1 MIDILFLAHNR
12 LEFTKLCLA
21 NLIKNTNWSEV
32 ARLVIYDDESTDGTR
47 EYLHSF
53 DPGICKIEFEGKV
66 NVEVRTGSFGSP
78 VAIMNNYLRRD
89 PALMFAKID
98 SDTMVPSGWLD
109 ECLRVMDMHPRVDLL
124 GIEAFRPVQPGQHD
138 SRSIDSAAFIG
149 GIGLMRSRAFRYSMP
164 NPDGKHF
171 GFTAWQEHDTE
182 LEKAWLNPALPVFL
196 LDWIPR
202 EPFRS
207 LTKDYVSKGWNRD
220 WSTIFP
226 EQCPYPEDRKDLWS
240 WWCE

>member
-1 MIDILFLAHNR
+1 MIDILFLSHNR
-12 LEFTKLCLA
+12 LEFTKLCFE

-47 EYLHSF
+47 EYLERLAGAPSRNTVS
-53 DPGICKIEFEGKV
+53 G
-66 NVEVRTGSFGSP
+66 NVELRTGAFGSP

-89 PALMFAKID
+89 PAKMFAKID
-98 SDTMVPSGWLD
+98 SDTMVPPMWLD

-124 GIEAFRPVQPGQHD
+124 GIEAFRPVKPGTVD
-138 SRSIDSAAFIG
+138 GRSVDSAAFIG

-171 GFTAWQEHDTE
+171 GFTSWQEKDTE
-182 LEKAWLNPALPVFL
+182 MEKAWLNPALPVFL

-202 EPFRS
+202 EPFRT
-207 LTKDYVSKGWNRD
+207 LTAEYVKRGWNRD

-226 EQCPYPEDRKDLWS
+226 EQCPYPEERKDLWD
-240 WWCE
+240 WYCQ